1 MTIISMISKSIH
13 TQSLNFRSLGIWFL
27 ISIFWLNFPPDDEF
41 PDIIFFCQ
49 VEEFADFAGSL
60 RSKTFGVSD
69 ISESRKVGIALFD
82 NDDGKDRKVGSDDTT
97 TDRLAFTFT
106 STTGTVARVT
116 F

>member
-1 MTIISMISKSIH
+1 MINKSIH

-27 ISIFWLNFPPDDEF
+27 VRIFGLNFPPDNEF

-49 VEEFADFAGSL
+49 VEEFANFAGSF

-69 ISESRKVGIALFD
+69 VGESRKVGIALF
-82 NDDGKDRKVGSDDTT
+82 NNNNRKDGKIGTDDTT

-106 STTGTVARVT
+106 STTGTVARVA